1 MFNALTLSLLI
12 TSLIGLYAFGAFHK
26 VSSQKALTPS
36 VFETR
41 DASSANSQ
49 MKENPF
55 LLIFD
60 TVLWAK
66 LRLIYYV
73 NNWVYTTNHKR
84 IAVNYFWFVI
94 FSGICGMVLAT
105 IIRLEMAYPGVGILA
120 GDSLQYL
127 SVVTAHAVIM
137 VFFMIMPLLF
147 GAWGNFLLPTQL
159 GVHDVAFPRL
169 NSAAFWFL
177 PAGLLM
183 LVQLVCL
190 DRRYQRMNCYN
201 IREIQTILKSKYAP
215 ASADS
220 ADVHF
225 DLSNTALGLRYN
237 IGGIDFLDPAIFTY
251 YRNALSAHP
260 RYRAFHDFIN
270 KPIVEFDSV
279 KLLMSK
285 SSLLYTVLRSLYREE
300 SVDFQ
305 YLLSTEYTTTTG
317 GLTGAIQSNVL
328 PTSPANVSTSM
339 YNVQFFSLSDLTLV
353 LYSVHPGTLLSQL
366 TNTITAYTIVDFSAV
381 FSALKSILLG
391 WAEFALQLPRTIMSL
406 PFNIE
411 GITSR
416 VLSSLLYSTT
426 SFTSILSSLATD
438 FFTNSYLTSQTIG
451 SGVVSNVNESS
462 VRDSGYSSEA
472 TTSFSVNELTSSAL
486 QESLQDSR
494 FSRSMNS
501 VFKYDFKVGN
511 YLPDDAKKLNP
522 HLFATMKDITTGIK
536 KSSWFTSEDFSKML
550 QGNISTH
557 SLYFGDSP
565 LTGANASKLA
575 ARSADL
581 DATFSANAPHSV
593 GASPTSGF
601 YNFFMVM
608 SSSNNVLNSRWVA
621 VNAMDQKFYR
631 MFATSSLQQ
640 RIFANWRQ
648 LKFTREAWR
657 CKLLAARHQNTL
669 YKRYLSED
677 SVVWAV
683 ERNAKD
689 VLPGWA
695 MITPFSARSRFTAI
709 GKVDI
714 GLMGVFLV
722 LNSSIVSSA
731 NFLITY
737 RYLSTL
743 NNRKMRDARSFF
755 TEGVMVASWMM
766 IAANPMLAIGILML
780 LSDRHWQTSFF
791 DYSGGGDT
799 VLFQHMFWFF
809 GHPEVYVIMIPGFG
823 FNNTILSFYLRKR
836 VSARASLLYSMYTI
850 AFLGFFVWG
859 HHMYMVGLAHTT
871 RMLFS
876 TLTVMISVPAA
887 TKLMHWCVT
896 LVNSTFAI
904 ELPMVFQ
911 LLFIF
916 FFVSGGISGM
926 AVAHTG
932 MDILF
937 HDSFYVIGHFHIM
950 LAGAAMFAAFGAFY
964 FYFPAVFGVKYSR
977 IYGYLHCLYYLIG
990 QLMTVVPMFWLGY
1003 AAMPRRVLD
1012 YPAAL
1017 GGWHAVVSAGHML
1030 SVAGMMAFF
1039 IMIFDSIRQ
1048 GRAATRNSFGVAR
1061 FNTRLNFYIYEGA
1074 RSWFIQRKG
1083 WFISRFNRHD
1093 SVRMNGLNYVNN
1105 EYLETTLYSY
1115 VIVKK

>member
-1 MFNALTLSLLI
+1 MTNVWNILAIISNLFTKNSAQTTTIVTEQAHHSENHDDEKSYNIANNNPFVLLFSLL
-12 TSLIGLYAFGAFHK
+12 
-26 VSSQKALTPS
+26 
-36 VFETR
+36 
-41 DASSANSQ
+41 
-49 MKENPF
+49 
-55 LLIFD
+55 
-60 TVLWAK
+60 LWIK
-66 LRLIYYV
+66 LRVIYYV
-73 NNWVYTTNHKR
+73 NNWIYTTNHKR
-84 IAVNYFWFVI
+84 IAVNYYWFVL
-94 FSGICGMVLAT
+94 FAGICGMVLAT

-147 GAWGNFLLPTQL
+147 GAFANFLLPTQL

-201 IREIQTILKSKYAP
+201 IREIQTILKSKYSP
-215 ASADS
+215 NVSGS
-220 ADVHF
+220 SDVRF
-225 DLSNTALGLRYN
+225 NLNDTALGLRYSL
-237 IGGIDFLDPAIFTY
+237 GGPNFLDPAMLTFY
-251 YRNALSAHP
+251 KNAIIKHP
-260 RYRAFHDFIN
+260 RYRSAHEFWH
-270 KPIVEFDSV
+270 KPIVELDSV
-279 KLLMSK
+279 KFFMNKLSATFSILKFMYNEETLNISYALGTPKVYAVTELFIPNISYNATAAK
-285 SSLLYTVLRSLYREE
+285 SSLSDHHQDFLVLSQQAGAANFYPSVFIFAKTAMSFLSTSANFFTQFLWSSWQLISTNAFVAPAALFLNFKQSLTFVVPT
-300 SVDFQ
+300 SLN
-305 YLLSTEYTTTTG
+305 YLLALNEALSTISDAYFYVLVLLTPNHYTHNRLTPATASYTT
-317 GLTGAIQSNVL
+317 ASVEMNDVASQ
-328 PTSPANVSTSM
+328 AA
-339 YNVQFFSLSDLTLV
+339 SL
-353 LYSVHPGTLLSQL
+353 
-366 TNTITAYTIVDFSAV
+366 
-381 FSALKSILLG
+381 
-391 WAEFALQLPRTIMSL
+391 
-406 PFNIE
+406 
-411 GITSR
+411 
-416 VLSSLLYSTT
+416 
-426 SFTSILSSLATD
+426 
-438 FFTNSYLTSQTIG
+438 
-451 SGVVSNVNESS
+451 
-462 VRDSGYSSEA
+462 
-472 TTSFSVNELTSSAL
+472 L
-486 QESLQDSR
+486 QESIDDQR
-494 FSRSMNS
+494 FMRLTNP
-501 VFKYDFKVGN
+501 VFQYDFKVGN
-511 YLPDDAKKLNP
+511 YMPDDVKKMNP
-522 HLFATMKDITTGIK
+522 HLFNTIKDITTGLR
-536 KSSWFTSEDFSKML
+536 KSSWFTSEDFSRML
-550 QGNISTH
+550 KSNTASH
-557 SLYFGDSP
+557 VLYFSDSA
-565 LTGANASKLA
+565 LFSSN
-575 ARSADL
+575 RSTFAGINADL
-581 DATFSANAPHSV
+581 DSTFSINTPHSSNV
-593 GASPTSGF
+593 TFTGGF
-601 YNFFMVM
+601 YNFFVTL
-608 SSSNNVLNSRWVA
+608 SSSSEVLNTRWLA
-621 VNAMDQKFYR
+621 VSALDQKFYK
-631 MFATSSLQQ
+631 MFATSSMQQ
-640 RIFANWRQ
+640 RVHSNWRQ

-657 CKLLAARHQNTL
+657 CKLLASRHQNTL
-669 YKRYLSED
+669 YKRYLNED

-731 NFLITY
+731 NYLVTY

-755 TEGVMVASWMM
+755 TEGIMVASWMM

-809 GHPEVYVIMIPGFG
+809 GHPEVYVIMIPAFG
-823 FNNTILSFYLRKR
+823 FNNTILSYYLRKR

-896 LVNSTFAI
+896 LVNSSLVF
-904 ELPMVFQ
+904 ELPLFFQ

-937 HDSFYVIGHFHIM
+937 HDSFYVIGHFHVM
-950 LAGAAMFAAFGAFY
+950 LAGSAMFASFGAFY
-964 FYFPAVFGVKYSR
+964 FYFPAIFGVKFSR
-977 IYGYLHCLYYLIG
+977 IYGYIHGLYYLIG
-990 QLMTVVPMFWLGY
+990 QLMTVIPMFWLGY

-1017 GGWHAVVSAGHML
+1017 GGWHAIVSAGHML

-1048 GRAATRNSFGVAR
+1048 GRAVTRNSFGVAR

-1074 RSWFIQRKG
+1074 RTWFLQRKG
-1083 WFISRFNRHD
+1083 WYLSRFNRHN
-1093 SVRMNGLNYVNN
+1093 SIRLNKMNYLNN

-1115 VIVKK
+1115 VILKK

>member
-1 MFNALTLSLLI
+1 MKQSVSFIWRFLSKKPVESSTSTFWNWNTMLSERKLNIIPVLAELAL
-12 TSLIGLYAFGAFHK
+12 A
-26 VSSQKALTPS
+26 
-36 VFETR
+36 
-41 DASSANSQ
+41 
-49 MKENPF
+49 
-55 LLIFD
+55 
-60 TVLWAK
+60 AK
-66 LRLIYYV
+66 YRAKYYI

-94 FSGICGMVLAT
+94 FSGICGMILAT
-105 IIRLEMAYPGVGILA
+105 IIRLEMAYPGVGVLA

-127 SVVTAHAVIM
+127 SIVTAHAVVM

-147 GAWGNFLLPTQL
+147 GAFGNFLLPTQL

-201 IREIQTILKSKYAP
+201 IREIQTLLKSKYTP
-215 ASADS
+215 NSTDNL
-220 ADVHF
+220 DVRF
-225 DLSNTALGLRYN
+225 SLDDTSLGLRYFLN
-237 IGGIDFLDPAIFTY
+237 GIEFIDPSIFLF
-251 YRNALSAHP
+251 YRNAITNHP
-260 RYRAFHDFIN
+260 RYQAFYSFMT
-270 KPIVEFDSV
+270 KPIVEFELT
-279 KLLMSK
+279 KQLMSK
-285 SSLLYTVLRSLYREE
+285 TSFLYSALVAATSGEEIFTASNSYTVNGWSVETFITDLVRPVVHPSALALRFGFEAVVEYFLGSVRYIFSLVMNPLNALRELHYLVGSTVSANAFVSLTDFSTLFVETFKSYYQNIQLSDSTSLPTTTNTAKVEYSTASIEKNSVNLQSSYSFQENTESYRYLRLQKP
-300 SVDFQ
+300 VFQ
-305 YLLSTEYTTTTG
+305 Y
-317 GLTGAIQSNVL
+317 N
-328 PTSPANVSTSM
+328 
-339 YNVQFFSLSDLTLV
+339 
-353 LYSVHPGTLLSQL
+353 
-366 TNTITAYTIVDFSAV
+366 
-381 FSALKSILLG
+381 
-391 WAEFALQLPRTIMSL
+391 
-406 PFNIE
+406 
-411 GITSR
+411 
-416 VLSSLLYSTT
+416 
-426 SFTSILSSLATD
+426 
-438 FFTNSYLTSQTIG
+438 
-451 SGVVSNVNESS
+451 
-462 VRDSGYSSEA
+462 
-472 TTSFSVNELTSSAL
+472 
-486 QESLQDSR
+486 
-494 FSRSMNS
+494 
-501 VFKYDFKVGN
+501 FKVGN
-511 YLPDDAKKLNP
+511 YFPDSFRKMNL
-522 HLFATMKDITTGIK
+522 HLFTTINDVTTGIRK
-536 KSSWFTSEDFSKML
+536 APWFLSPTFTQAFNMDFSWYLMHF
-550 QGNISTH
+550 STNG
-557 SLYFGDSP
+557 LNNP
-565 LTGANASKLA
+565 LL
-575 ARSADL
+575 
-581 DATFSANAPHSV
+581 SANADKV
-593 GASPTSGF
+593 VLVDKTMSPNLHISSNAGFTNAF
-601 YNFFMVM
+601 YNFFLVM
-608 SSSNNVLNSRWVA
+608 NSSPQLANTRA
-621 VNAMDQKFYR
+621 VSINALEQKFYK
-631 MFATSSLQQ
+631 MFATSSMQQ
-640 RIFANWRQ
+640 RIYANWRQ

-669 YKRYLSED
+669 YKRYLNED

-695 MITPFSARSRFTAI
+695 MITPFSARTRYTAI
-709 GKVDI
+709 GKVDL

-731 NFLITY
+731 NFLVTY

-809 GHPEVYVIMIPGFG
+809 GHPEVYVIMIPAFG

-887 TKLMHWCVT
+887 TKLMHWSVT
-896 LVNSTFAI
+896 IVNSSFVV
-904 ELPMVFQ
+904 ELPFIFQ

-937 HDSFYVIGHFHIM
+937 HDSFYVVGHFHVM
-950 LAGAAMFAAFGAFY
+950 LAGSAMFASFGAFY
-964 FYFPAVFGVKYSR
+964 FYFPAIFGVRFSR
-977 IYGYLHCLYYLIG
+977 IYGYLHCIYYLIG

-1012 YPAAL
+1012 YPSTM
-1017 GGWHAVVSAGHML
+1017 GGWHSIVSAGHML
-1030 SVAGMMAFF
+1030 SVAGMAAFF
-1039 IMIFDSIRQ
+1039 IMIFDSLRQ
-1048 GRAATRNSFGVAR
+1048 SRAVTRNWFGVAR
-1061 FNTRLNFYIYEGA
+1061 FNTRINFYIYEGA
-1074 RSWFIQRKG
+1074 RTWYLQRRG
-1083 WFISRFNRHD
+1083 WHISRMNVHD
-1093 SVRMNGLNYVNN
+1093 SVQKNELNYSNY
-1105 EYLETTLYSY
+1105 EFLETTLYSY
-1115 VIVKK
+1115 VVVKDDK